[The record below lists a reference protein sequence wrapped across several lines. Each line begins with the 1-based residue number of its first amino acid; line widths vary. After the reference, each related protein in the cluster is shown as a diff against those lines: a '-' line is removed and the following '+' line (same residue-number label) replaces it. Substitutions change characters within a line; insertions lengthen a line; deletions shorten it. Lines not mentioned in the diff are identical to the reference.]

1 MADNLIEQFFIDIEL
16 NTKGVGKQAKEIDK
30 MLDNIGSKAFKRE
43 KARSKN
49 LKSTRIREERDFRA
63 KESALAS
70 KALKGRLKDHK
81 KQKSSLDSLKKAEIS
96 NYSLVEKARQKTEDR
111 RLKRE
116 IAIAKAR
123 NKLDSSRIKQHVG
136 KLTESN
142 PQVAAMSSFYKQQAS
157 LAKSTPTKQ
166 AATVHPNKVKND
178 LIKADKEVRDK
189 QVETSRK
196 ALQSRLKEYK
206 QAKEK
211 SLSLKKVE
219 EANTKRIEAAK
230 TKQHVKAMTQKSE
243 ELSAMKDY
251 YKQLEVT
258 SARAAKRVARQEAQI
273 ARVQGT
279 AYYRGLKQSGMN
291 TSALDSRLAGAVKRG
306 DAAEIANVTSEMKRL
321 NKQMAKHRTTL
332 AGVGMMQKSVG
343 DSTRNMIRSYVSLF
357 ALFEGTVAIKRV
369 GQNFQG
375 IEAAMLASSGSID
388 AAAKDMEFLNR
399 TVDQM
404 GLNLKDTTD
413 AWVKFKFAAQGKI
426 SQGEQED
433 IFTGLSM
440 FGTALKVDDES
451 MKRSQKALIQIDEYC
466 LAA

>member
-30 MLDNIGSKAFKRE
+30 MLDSIGNKAFKRE
-43 KARSKN
+43 KARDKN
-49 LKSTRIREERDFRA
+49 LKSHKIRKERDFRA
-63 KESALAS
+63 KESSLAN
-70 KALKGRLKDHK
+70 KAL
-81 KQKSSLDSLKKAEIS
+81 S
-96 NYSLVEKARQKTEDR
+96 
-111 RLKRE
+111 
-116 IAIAKAR
+116 
-123 NKLDSSRIKQHVG
+123 
-136 KLTESN
+136 
-142 PQVAAMSSFYKQQAS
+142 
-157 LAKSTPTKQ
+157 
-166 AATVHPNKVKND
+166 
-178 LIKADKEVRDK
+178 
-189 QVETSRK
+189 
-196 ALQSRLKEYK
+196 SRLKQFKTVKAQDAKVK
-206 QAKEK
+206 QAEV
-211 SLSLKKVE
+211 SASRKVE
-219 EANTKRIEAAK
+219 NAR
-230 TKQHVKAMTQKSE
+230 TKQHVKSMTQKSE
-243 ELSAMKDY
+243 ELSAMKNY

-258 SARAAKRVARQEAQI
+258 SARTAKRVARQEAQI

-369 GQNFQG
+369 GMNFQG